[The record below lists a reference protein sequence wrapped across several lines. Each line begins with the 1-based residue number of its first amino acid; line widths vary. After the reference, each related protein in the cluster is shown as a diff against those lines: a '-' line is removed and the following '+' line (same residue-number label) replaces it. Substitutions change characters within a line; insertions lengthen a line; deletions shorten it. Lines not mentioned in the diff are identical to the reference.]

1 MRTYN
6 LYAVVER
13 PDGSIMRQRVS
24 KVDNHLDEDEIRKKL
39 KNYQIILGKSYLI
52 VDWYIDV

>member
-24 KVDNHLDEDEIRKKL
+24 KVINNLDQEEIRQKL

-52 VDWYIDV
+52 VDWYIDL